1 MVPVESGLIRKR
13 DKSAPVPIVEPGEM
27 HLRVRCD
34 GKQAERV
41 RERLIDAGAALM
53 NDKVTA

>member
-1 MVPVESGLIRKR
+1 MIRKR